1 MTNSLPL
8 IFDPAS
14 HSSFSDSSDTVSDI
28 SLPDVTKL
36 KPYDFEPEASSS
48 EDDNIDISNEEKSRI
63 GNVDWCVCGKC
74 RPMQTFTES
83 LCCRDTNEVPDD
95 LFEGL

>member
-1 MTNSLPL
+1 MSSN
-8 IFDPAS
+8 
-14 HSSFSDSSDTVSDI
+14 SSFSDSSNSSDSVSDI

-48 EDDNIDISNEEKSRI
+48 EEDNIDISNDDSSDEEKSRI

>member
-1 MTNSLPL
+1 MSSN
-8 IFDPAS
+8 
-14 HSSFSDSSDTVSDI
+14 SSFSDNSNSSDSVSDI

-48 EDDNIDISNEEKSRI
+48 EEDNIDISNDDSSDEEKSRI

>member
-1 MTNSLPL
+1 MSSN
-8 IFDPAS
+8 
-14 HSSFSDSSDTVSDI
+14 SSFSDSSNSSDSVSDI

-48 EDDNIDISNEEKSRI
+48 EEDNIDISNDDSSDEEKSRI

-74 RPMQTFTES
+74 RPMQTFTER
-83 LCCRDTNEVPDD
+83 LCCRDTNEVADD

>member
-1 MTNSLPL
+1 MSSN
-8 IFDPAS
+8 
-14 HSSFSDSSDTVSDI
+14 SSFSDSSNSSDSVSDI

-36 KPYDFEPEASSS
+36 KPYDFEPEASSN
-48 EDDNIDISNEEKSRI
+48 EEDNIDISNDDSSDEEKSRI

-74 RPMQTFTES
+74 RPVQTFTES

>member
-1 MTNSLPL
+1 MKKKVGLGMLTG
-8 IFDPAS
+8 
-14 HSSFSDSSDTVSDI
+14 HQ
-28 SLPDVTKL
+28 
-36 KPYDFEPEASSS
+36 
-48 EDDNIDISNEEKSRI
+48 
-63 GNVDWCVCGKC
+63 WCVCGKC